1 MFPEYADL
9 IPQLTTRDRQFAAML
24 DKHRELD
31 RKLQAIDAG
40 QCDVQSSVLFLDV
53 LSHMERVGNHL
64 LNIAERAGAILEE
77 VR

>member
-1 MFPEYADL
+1 AIEQATKAHEE
-9 IPQLTTRDRQFAAML
+9 LTEML
-24 DKHRELD
+24 RKCTDSHVHRL
-31 RKLQAIDAG
+31 DAG

>member
-1 MFPEYADL
+1 
-9 IPQLTTRDRQFAAML
+9 ML
-24 DKHRELD
+24 RKCTDSHVHRL
-31 RKLQAIDAG
+31 DAG